1 MYDLIIIGAGAL
13 GTFHAYHAAK
23 AGQRVLLLEKD
34 RYPVGATVRNF
45 GQVVPSG
52 LAGRWFEY
60 GRRSL
65 DIYRAIQRETDLTV
79 RQNGTIY
86 VASDAD
92 EWALAN
98 ELHDRCV
105 RVGYPSQLL
114 SRAQCLAKYP
124 ALQPDYVVGGLF
136 FPDEMSV
143 EPEQMIHRLIGHVQ
157 HKYGVEYRPG
167 AAVIDVQSNHSGAI
181 VQLTTKQRFQAGR
194 VLMCS
199 GHEVRLLF
207 PEVLAEAGLVVS
219 KLQMLLAE
227 PVNGLNLPGNILT
240 GLTIRRYEA
249 FQECPSYAGIQ
260 KQTPEYLAELRK
272 WGIHLLFKQAT
283 DGSIIV
289 GDSHEYADATQA
301 EDLGYHTQ
309 DFINDLMLT
318 EARRIVTFPL
328 TIRKTWAGFY
338 SQTNAEIFEHDVDAH
353 IRIVTGIGGKGMS
366 SGAGYAE
373 ESIRQ
378 WLVGTKTITA
388 QSINITHR

>member
-52 LAGRWFEY
+52 LAGRWFDY

-65 DIYRAIQRETDLTV
+65 DIYRAIHQETDLTV

-92 EWALAN
+92 EWTLAN
-98 ELHDRCV
+98 ELHDRYV
-105 RVGYPSQLL
+105 RLGYPSELL
-114 SRAQCLAKYP
+114 NKAQCLAKYP
-124 ALQPDYVVGGLF
+124 VLQPDYVVGGLF
-136 FPDEMSV
+136 FSEELSL
-143 EPEQMIHRLIGHVQ
+143 EPEQMIHRLIAFVQ
-157 HKYGVEYRPG
+157 QKYGVDYRPG
-167 AAVIDVQSNHSGAI
+167 AAVVDVQSNYSGAI
-181 VQLTTKQRFQAGR
+181 VKLATRQRFQAGR
-194 VLMCS
+194 VLICS

-227 PVNGLNLPGNILT
+227 PVNGLVLPGNILT

-249 FQECPSYAGIQ
+249 FAECPSYPAIAAS
-260 KQTPEYLAELRK
+260 TPDHLAELKK
-272 WGIHLLFKQAT
+272 WGIHILFKQAT
-283 DGSIIV
+283 DGSVIV
-289 GDSHEYADATQA
+289 GDSHEYADATRA
-301 EDLGYHTQ
+301 EDLGYHTR

-338 SQTNAEIFEHDVDAH
+338 SQTTAEIFEHDVDES

-373 ESIRQ
+373 ASVRQ
-378 WLVGTKTITA
+378 WLGVGV
-388 QSINITHR
+388 

>member
-1 MYDLIIIGAGAL
+1 MSYDLIIIGAGTL

-52 LAGRWFEY
+52 LAGRWFDY

-65 DIYRAIQRETDLTV
+65 EIYQRVQQETDITV

-86 VASDAD
+86 IASDAD
-92 EWALAN
+92 EWTLAN
-98 ELHDRCV
+98 ELHDRYQ
-105 RVGYPSQLL
+105 RIGYASELW
-114 SRAQCLAKYP
+114 SKAQCLAKY
-124 ALQPDYVVGGLF
+124 ASLQPDYVVGGIF
-136 FPDEMSV
+136 FPQEMSV
-143 EPEQMIHRLIGHVQ
+143 EPEQMIHRLIGYVQ
-157 HKYGVEYRPG
+157 QKYGVDYRPG
-167 AAVIDVQSNHSGAI
+167 SVVIDAESNDSG
-181 VQLTTKQRFQAGR
+181 VTVTLSNRERFQAGR
-194 VLMCS
+194 VLICS

-207 PEVLAEAGLVVS
+207 PDVLAKANLVVS

-227 PVNGLNLPGNILT
+227 PVAGLNLPGNILT

-249 FQECPSYAGIQ
+249 FQECPSYASL
-260 KQTPEYLAELRK
+260 KAPDSLAELKK
-272 WGIHLLFKQAT
+272 WGIHILFKQAI

-289 GDSHEYADATQA
+289 GDSHEYASATEA

-309 DFINDLMLT
+309 DYINDLMLA
-318 EARRIVTFPL
+318 EAKRIVTFPL
-328 TIRKTWAGFY
+328 TIKKTWAGFY
-338 SQTNAEIFEHDVDAH
+338 SQTKDEIFEHDVDAN

-378 WLVGTKTITA
+378 WLGVQA
-388 QSINITHR
+388 